1 MLLIVQIWDAQNQE
15 VTRRVGATLRRI
27 ASKIAEVSQ
36 TEKPQRLC
44 HASSLKIKYARM
56 AISIK
61 ADHAIKTK
69 APAAQEP
76 RLNWGTCWLN
86 LAVNLSVKKS

>member
-1 MLLIVQIWDAQNQE
+1 
-15 VTRRVGATLRRI
+15 
-27 ASKIAEVSQ
+27 
-36 TEKPQRLC
+36 
-44 HASSLKIKYARM
+44 M